1 MDSKIIKFFLIILF
15 YSTSLYAVE
24 FEGSFKQGSFILGK
38 TEPGSKVDV
47 DNKKIKVTKDGYFVF
62 GLGRD
67 RKNNVLIKIYNRGET
82 KIIEKKFLKE
92 NIEFKKL
99 MVYQKK
105 K

>member
-47 DNKKIKVTKDGYFVF
+47 DNKKDKSH
-62 GLGRD
+62 
-67 RKNNVLIKIYNRGET
+67 
-82 KIIEKKFLKE
+82 
-92 NIEFKKL
+92 
-99 MVYQKK
+99 
-105 K
+105 